1 MVDRLAIVFFL
12 LRDSLILVSLVHVI
26 FCIQEQKSYAVVVQ
40 MRYFNKGSQCM
51 RFPVRKL
58 LEIGKENVVAS
69 LSMAIIELVFAL
81 VIVKIS
87 MVPARSC

>member
-26 FCIQEQKSYAVVVQ
+26 LCIQEQKSYAVVVQ

-58 LEIGKENVVAS
+58 LEIGKENVVA

>member
-26 FCIQEQKSYAVVVQ
+26 LCIQEQKSYAVVVQ

-51 RFPVRKL
+51 R
-58 LEIGKENVVAS
+58 LEIGKENMVAS